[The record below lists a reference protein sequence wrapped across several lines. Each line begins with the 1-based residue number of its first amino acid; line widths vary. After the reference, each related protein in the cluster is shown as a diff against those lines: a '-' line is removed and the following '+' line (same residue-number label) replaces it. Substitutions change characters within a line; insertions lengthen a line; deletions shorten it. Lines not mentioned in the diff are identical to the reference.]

1 MFVCTELD
9 YSLLVS
15 GLGFN
20 VDSWCKLAFWRGQ
33 LLQDCHLFILHT
45 KAGILCM
52 GQCTWSCIVIWHEMQ
67 AGLASI
73 TSKLDALFGCS
84 LPELALS
91 LLSVLFPV
99 SFLSKV
105 IQKLSERIFSCIV
118 VNCGNEFTFVM
129 MFESEFITT
138 VLMHQWL
145 QNNMAMHAESQIC
158 VWIKP

>member
-1 MFVCTELD
+1 
-9 YSLLVS
+9 
-15 GLGFN
+15 
-20 VDSWCKLAFWRGQ
+20 
-33 LLQDCHLFILHT
+33 
-45 KAGILCM
+45 
-52 GQCTWSCIVIWHEMQ
+52 MQ

-138 VLMHQWL
+138 VLMHQMTSKYGHACRISDL
-145 QNNMAMHAESQIC
+145 CVDKTINNIISYI
-158 VWIKP
+158 